1 MLSHM
6 SDRIMTYVVSGHPS
20 EVRREPA
27 FDELDRV
34 QVLADAA
41 GEDALVPKGSTGT
54 VVAVWGKGL
63 AFEVEFTEPVE
74 TLATIEP
81 GLLRLVRRAGA

>member
-1 MLSHM
+1 
-6 SDRIMTYVVSGHPS
+6 MTYVVSGRPA

-34 QVLADAA
+34 QLLADAL
-41 GEDALVPKGSTGT
+41 GEDAVVPKGSTGT
-54 VVAVWGKGL
+54 VVAVWGRGL
-63 AFEVEFTEPVE
+63 AFEVEFTEPLE

-81 GLLRLVRRAGA
+81 DLLRLVRRAGS